1 VADSTL
7 DLGDVERLA
16 GILDAVELDEQDRT
30 TLHAV
35 FALAGQ
41 AASSDEVSGFAFD
54 TYLSTG
60 GAGGAGGGTPPQGAF
75 HAFTLGH
82 VPMTDALNPQPLPP

>member
-1 VADSTL
+1 MTETTF

-16 GILDAVELDEQDRT
+16 ATLDAVNLDERDWA

-41 AASSDEVSGFAFD
+41 AAAGGSDEVSGFAIV
-54 TYLSTG
+54 YERPGSPAVG
-60 GAGGAGGGTPPQGAF
+60 GWDLFGTFKAEIDWSGPGDEGPE
-75 HAFTLGH
+75 
-82 VPMTDALNPQPLPP
+82 